1 MAKLKE
7 LYKKKPKD
15 PDRLSKGWIFCR
27 PDPDSQ
33 DRKKIPLL
41 QCLSCGE
48 AKTCAAVRSY
58 EDIME
63 VLEESISKQ
72 SNPEDL
78 KESLENL
85 RTLLEEDSD
94 TEKEEEEEEE
104 NDDEDENED
113 EKEEPE
119 IKEVKEKKSKKKNK
133 PDPEPEDKPEPK
145 EDTEENKETEP
156 EDEPNET
163 ETESEKK
170 SIEFNLK
177 QYLILPF
184 IKDKGKAEK
193 NIVSEEDVQ
202 DLINKFEDEGVE
214 FELYK
219 LEPVTQK
226 RTEGVDYVIFPK
238 EVAEPIFTPKEQL
251 MQAAS
256 ELDKNGMDFQVFEL
270 GRELRLKRKIE
281 LEYIEEES

>member
-48 AKTCAAVRSY
+48 AKTCAAIRSY

-63 VLEESISKQ
+63 VLEESVSKQ
-72 SNPEDL
+72 SNPEDF

-85 RTLLEEDSD
+85 RTLLEEDSS
-94 TEKEEEEEEE
+94 EEEEQEEV
-104 NDDEDENED
+104 NK
-113 EKEEPE
+113 KEEPE
-119 IKEVKEKKSKKKNK
+119 KKKVKKKKKK
-133 PDPEPEDKPEPK
+133 PKKKPEPEPEDKAEPEQ
-145 EDTEENKETEP
+145 EEENTEENKETEP

-163 ETESEKK
+163 ETEPGKK
-170 SIEFNLK
+170 SIEFNLN

-202 DLINKFEDEGVE
+202 ELINKFEDEGVE

-226 RTEGVDYVIFPK
+226 RTEGIDYIIFPK
-238 EVAEPIFTPKEQL
+238 DVAEPIFTPKEQL

-256 ELDKNGMDFQVFEL
+256 ELDKNGMEFQVFEL